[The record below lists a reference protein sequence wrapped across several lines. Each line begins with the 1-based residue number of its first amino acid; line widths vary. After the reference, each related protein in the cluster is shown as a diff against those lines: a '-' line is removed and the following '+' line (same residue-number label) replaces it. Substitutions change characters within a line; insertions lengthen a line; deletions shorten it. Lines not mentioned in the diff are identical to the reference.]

1 MFVVGGFDGSNQ
13 AVRHGWARTVKE
25 KKKEKEKEEKEEDK
39 DKKEEKGREDKKE
52 GEEKKEKE
60 KGSGWEMFNFFG
72 GRASAGAACGI
83 EVRARRK

>member
-1 MFVVGGFDGSNQ
+1 MVGGFDGSNQ

-25 KKKEKEKEEKEEDK
+25 KKKENKKEEKEEEK
-39 DKKEEKGREDKKE
+39 DKKEEGREDKKDKE
-52 GEEKKEKE
+52 DGEKKEEKE